1 MTPNTHTSSGR
12 PKGRSAPFAPPLMAN
27 VGRHKERM
35 RTPEAEF
42 EAELEVFRREAES
55 AVQFFYAWLSVHQ
68 VASRNETVED
78 LLNTAPLFW
87 NTALGALQ
95 GSAFIALGRVFDQ
108 ERDTHNIDRLIR
120 LAQNNPDIFSLQ
132 ALAERKRRLAPT
144 ANEWLAEY
152 LKNAHVP
159 THDDFRRLRK
169 HVSARRKIY
178 EANFRPVRHNVF
190 AHKQL
195 SHQVDQQA
203 LFAKVSVPEIQQVL
217 VFLRRLH
224 QALWDLLFNGRK
236 PVLRPARYSVTQ
248 MLALPKANGASL
260 QERLTREA
268 ERFLKSTAKAV
279 EGSRQ

>member
-1 MTPNTHTSSGR
+1 MS
-12 PKGRSAPFAPPLMAN
+12 
-27 VGRHKERM
+27 GRHKEPM
-35 RTPEAEF
+35 RSPEAEF
-42 EAELEVFRREAES
+42 EQELEVFRREAES

-68 VASRNETVED
+68 VASRNEEVKD

-95 GSAFIALGRVFDQ
+95 SSAFIALGRVFDK

-120 LAQNNPDIFSLQ
+120 LAQNNPNIFSLD

-144 ANEWLAEY
+144 ADEWLTDY
-152 LKNAHVP
+152 LTSAHVP

-190 AHKQL
+190 AHKHL

-224 QALWDLLFNGRK
+224 QALWDLLFNGKK

-268 ERFLKSTAKAV
+268 ERFLKSTAQAV
-279 EGSRQ
+279 ESSRQ

>member
-1 MTPNTHTSSGR
+1 MS
-12 PKGRSAPFAPPLMAN
+12 N

-35 RTPEAEF
+35 RNPKAEF
-42 EAELEVFRREAES
+42 EAELEVFRQEAES

-78 LLNTAPLFW
+78 LLNAAPLFW

-95 GSAFIALGRVFDQ
+95 SSAFIALGRIFDQ
-108 ERDTHNIDRLIR
+108 ERDTHNIDCLIR
-120 LAQNNPDIFSLQ
+120 LAQINPDIFSLE

-169 HVSARRKIY
+169 HVAARRKIY
-178 EANFRPVRHNVF
+178 EANFRPVRHKVF
-190 AHKQL
+190 AHKHL

-224 QALWDLLFNGRK
+224 QALWDLLLNRRK